1 MRLLPRF
8 FSSLFVGDLNT
19 CLYLEIN
26 SCSRNLWAKAIT
38 CVMSTPMQ
46 MTPHVTSAIDNLAK
60 LVSFDT
66 TSRNSNLDLIDW
78 VESYLQP
85 LGAILTRVP
94 NEDGTKTNLIATFG
108 PQDVSGGVILSGHT
122 DVVPVD
128 GQDWHTDPWV
138 LTQKD
143 GKLYGRGTCDM
154 KGFSACVLALAPAM
168 AAAKLTAPIHIA
180 LSYDEEIGCLGAHS
194 LVSKLNEKF
203 PGAAAVIIGEP
214 SDMKVVSG
222 QKGLASSTVEI
233 TGREAHSSQIQQGVS
248 AIMEA
253 IPLMAALH
261 EMAADARLI
270 APTDSPFEPPG
281 TSITIGLVDGG
292 TAVNILARQ
301 CSFTFDIRYEAGDD
315 PRRYED
321 ELRVLAEAADAR
333 IKARAPEGGAVLIR
347 RSLSPAM
354 TPEVNGAAEALAR
367 ALTGD
372 NTLRAVAY
380 ATEGGIFQNGGL
392 STVICGPG
400 SIAQAHQPDEFVAV
414 EQMVACVTFLEKLVA
429 RMSA

>member
-1 MRLLPRF
+1 MAAPQL
-8 FSSLFVGDLNT
+8 V
-19 CLYLEIN
+19 
-26 SCSRNLWAKAIT
+26 
-38 CVMSTPMQ
+38 Q
-46 MTPHVTSAIDNLAK
+46 SAIDHLRT
-60 LVSFDT
+60 LVGFDT
-66 TSRNSNLDLIDW
+66 TSRNSNLELIEW
-78 VESYLQP
+78 VEAYLTP
-85 LGAILTRVP
+85 LGALLTRVP
-94 NEDGTKTNLIATFG
+94 NEDGTKTNLIASFG
-108 PQDVSGGVILSGHT
+108 PTDSPGGVVLSGHT

-128 GQDWHTDPWV
+128 GQDWHTDPWT

-154 KGFSACVLALAPAM
+154 KGFSACALALAPAM
-168 AAAKLTAPIHIA
+168 AGANLTAPIHIA

-194 LVSKLNEKF
+194 LVDELVARF
-203 PGAAAVIIGEP
+203 PGVAAVIIGEP

-222 QKGLASSTVEI
+222 QKGLASFTVEV

-261 EMAADARLI
+261 QMAADARLA
-270 APTDSPFEPPG
+270 APTDSPFEPAG
-281 TSITIGLVDGG
+281 TSITIGLLEGG

-301 CSFTFDIRYEAGDD
+301 CSFTFDIRFEAGDD
-315 PRRYED
+315 PRQYED
-321 ELRVLAEAADAR
+321 KLRTLVEAADAR
-333 IKARAPEGGAVLIR
+333 IKARAPEGGAVLIP

-354 TPEVNGAAEALAR
+354 MPEDNGAAEALAR

-380 ATEGGIFQNGGL
+380 ATEGGIFQGGGL

-400 SIAQAHQPDEFVAV
+400 SISQAHQPDEWVEV
-414 EQMVACVTFLEKLVA
+414 EQIESCVAFLERLVQ
-429 RMSA
+429 RMSAD

>member
-1 MRLLPRF
+1 MMWASVACCDSVAIMARTQHVELAI
-8 FSSLFVGDLNT
+8 
-19 CLYLEIN
+19 E
-26 SCSRNLWAKAIT
+26 NLR
-38 CVMSTPMQ
+38 
-46 MTPHVTSAIDNLAK
+46 K
-60 LVSFDT
+60 LVGFDT
-66 TSRNSNLDLIDW
+66 TSRNSNLELIDW
-78 VESYLQP
+78 VEAYVQS

-94 NEDGTKTNLIATFG
+94 NEDGSKTNLIVSFG
-108 PQDVSGGVILSGHT
+108 PVDVAGGVVLSGHT

-128 GQDWHTDPWV
+128 GQDWHTDPWT
-138 LTQKD
+138 LTETD

-154 KGFSACVLALAPAM
+154 KGFSACALALAPAM
-168 AAAKLTAPIHIA
+168 SNANLSVPIHIA
-180 LSYDEEIGCLGAHS
+180 LSYDEEVGCLGAHS
-194 LVSKLNEKF
+194 LVERLNALF
-203 PGAAAVIIGEP
+203 PGVAAVIIGEP

-253 IPLMAALH
+253 IPLMAAVH
-261 EMAADARLI
+261 QMAADARLV
-270 APTDSPFEPPG
+270 APDDSPFEPAG
-281 TSITIGLVDGG
+281 TSITIGLLEGG

-301 CSFTFDIRYEAGDD
+301 CSFTYDIRYEAGDD
-315 PRRYED
+315 PRHYED
-321 ELRVLAEAADAR
+321 KMRALVEATDAR
-333 IKARAPEGGAVLIR
+333 IKARAPEGGAILIP

-380 ATEGGIFQNGGL
+380 ATEGGIFQGGGL

-400 SIAQAHQPDEFVAV
+400 SISQAHQPDEFLEVAQI
-414 EQMVACVTFLEKLVA
+414 ESCVGFLERLVA
-429 RMSA
+429 KLSV

>member
-1 MRLLPRF
+1 MWASVACCDSVAIMARTQHVELAI
-8 FSSLFVGDLNT
+8 
-19 CLYLEIN
+19 E
-26 SCSRNLWAKAIT
+26 NLR
-38 CVMSTPMQ
+38 
-46 MTPHVTSAIDNLAK
+46 K
-60 LVSFDT
+60 LVGFDT
-66 TSRNSNLDLIDW
+66 TSRNSNLELIDW
-78 VESYLQP
+78 VEAYVRP

-94 NEDGTKTNLIATFG
+94 NEDGNKTNLIVSFG
-108 PQDVSGGVILSGHT
+108 PVHVCGGVVLSGHT

-128 GQDWHTDPWV
+128 GQDWHTDPWT
-138 LTQKD
+138 LTETD
-143 GKLYGRGTCDM
+143 AKLYGRGTCDM
-154 KGFSACVLALAPAM
+154 KGFSACALALAPAM
-168 AAAKLTAPIHIA
+168 SKANLSVPIHIA
-180 LSYDEEIGCLGAHS
+180 LSYDEEVGCLGAHS
-194 LVSKLNEKF
+194 LVERLNALF
-203 PGAAAVIIGEP
+203 PGVAAVIIGEP

-261 EMAADARLI
+261 QMAADARLE
-270 APTDSPFEPPG
+270 APKDSPFEPAG
-281 TSITIGLVDGG
+281 TSITIGLLEGG

-301 CSFTFDIRYEAGDD
+301 CSFTYDIRYEAGDD
-315 PRRYED
+315 PRHYE
-321 ELRVLAEAADAR
+321 EKMRALVEATDAR
-333 IKARAPEGGAVLIR
+333 IKARAPEGGAILIP

-380 ATEGGIFQNGGL
+380 ATEGGIFQGGDL

-400 SIAQAHQPDEFVAV
+400 SIAQAHQPDEFVEV
-414 EQMVACVTFLEKLVA
+414 SQIESCVGFLERLVA
-429 RMSA
+429 KLSV

>member
-1 MRLLPRF
+1 MPQSMNVR
-8 FSSLFVGDLNT
+8 T
-19 CLYLEIN
+19 AIE
-26 SCSRNLWAKAIT
+26 NL
-38 CVMSTPMQ
+38 Q
-46 MTPHVTSAIDNLAK
+46 N

-66 TSRNSNLDLIDW
+66 TSRNSNLALIGW
-78 VESYLQP
+78 VEAYLLP
-85 LGAILTRVP
+85 LGAVLTRVP
-94 NEDGTKTNLIATFG
+94 NDDGSKTNLIASFG
-108 PQDVSGGVILSGHT
+108 PLGVAGGVVLSGHT

-128 GQDWHTDPWV
+128 GQDWHTDPWT

-154 KGFSACVLALAPAM
+154 KGFAACALALAPAM
-168 AAAKLTAPIHIA
+168 AAANLSAPIHIA
-180 LSYDEEIGCLGAHS
+180 LSYDEEVGCLGAHS
-194 LVSKLNEKF
+194 LVDKLNALY
-203 PGAAAVIIGEP
+203 PGVGAVIIGEP

-261 EMAADARLI
+261 EMAADARRI

-281 TSITIGLVDGG
+281 TSITIGLLEGG

-315 PRRYED
+315 PRKYED
-321 ELRVLAEAADAR
+321 ALRTLVEATDAR
-333 IKARAPEGGAVLIR
+333 IKERAPEGGAVLIP

-354 TPEVNGAAEALAR
+354 NPEVDGAAEALAR

-400 SIAQAHQPDEFVAV
+400 SILQAHQPDEFVEV
-414 EQMVACVTFLEKLVA
+414 EQIESCVGFLERLVA
-429 RMSA
+429 RMSV

>member
-1 MRLLPRF
+1 MHR
-8 FSSLFVGDLNT
+8 S
-19 CLYLEIN
+19 
-26 SCSRNLWAKAIT
+26 
-38 CVMSTPMQ
+38 Q
-46 MTPHVTSAIDNLAK
+46 NLATAISNLEK
-60 LVSFDT
+60 LVGFDT
-66 TSRNSNLDLIDW
+66 TSRNSNLALIDW
-78 VESYLQP
+78 VEAYLQP

-94 NEDGTKTNLIATFG
+94 NTEGTKTNLIASFG
-108 PQDVSGGVILSGHT
+108 PTDHVGGVVLSGHT

-128 GQDWHTDPWV
+128 GQDWHSDPWS
-138 LTQKD
+138 LIERD

-154 KGFSACVLALAPAM
+154 KGFSACALALASAM
-168 AAAKLTAPIHIA
+168 SKAKLKVPIHIA

-194 LVSKLNEKF
+194 LVEALNNEF
-203 PGAAAVIIGEP
+203 PGVAAVIIGEP

-253 IPLMAALH
+253 IPLLAALH
-261 EMAADARLI
+261 KMAADARVI
-270 APTDSPFEPPG
+270 APTDSPFEPAG
-281 TSITIGLVDGG
+281 TSLTIGLLDGG

-301 CSFTFDIRYEAGDD
+301 CSFTYDIRYEAGDD
-315 PRRYED
+315 PRKYDDAIRA
-321 ELRVLAEAADAR
+321 LVEATDAR
-333 IKARAPEGGAVLIR
+333 IKARAPEGGAILIP

-354 TPEVNGAAEALAR
+354 TPEPNGVAEALAR

-380 ATEGGIFQNGGL
+380 ATEGGIFQGTGL

-400 SIAQAHQPDEFVAV
+400 SISQAHQPDEYVEI
-414 EQMVACVTFLEKLVA
+414 EQMAQCVTFLEKLVV
-429 RMSA
+429 RLSV